1 MEDRVKVLG
10 VNVDAIKLD
19 KILNATNLSLN
30 NDGMDIIYFA
40 SALTALTAE
49 EEEEFAAFVDSCDL
63 VIPGDK
69 NIERLVMGKEAE
81 SKKVITGRRYLER
94 LLTTLNKN
102 EKSVFFLMETQ
113 EQLKMAKRMINTD
126 YPDVIYEQDS
136 LVEGMTTEDQDLIVN
151 NINAAAPDVLLLI
164 QNGRVM
170 QDFIENSRTKMNVKL
185 CLCLENLA
193 GSVLDEIIL
202 VQQVPGWAKRLHLG
216 KWFKWIFDRK
226 KLHTTLINH
235 DFNKQLKVMD
245 DKKENDNGDN
255 QTKTGI

>member
-10 VNVDAIKLD
+10 VSVDAVKLD
-19 KILNATNLSLN
+19 KILNVTNLSLN
-30 NDGMDIIYFA
+30 NDGMDIIYLA
-40 SALTALTAE
+40 SAITALTADE
-49 EEEEFAAFVDSCDL
+49 DEEFAAFVNSCDL

-69 NIERLVMGKEAE
+69 NIERLVIGKETE
-81 SKKVITGRRYLER
+81 SKKVITGQRYLER

-102 EKSVFFLMETQ
+102 EKVIFFIMESS
-113 EQLKMAKRMINTD
+113 EQLKLAERMVNKD
-126 YPDVIYEQDS
+126 YPDISYQQDI
-136 LVEGMTTEDQDLIVN
+136 LVADMTAEEQDLIVN
-151 NINAAAPDVLLLI
+151 NINAVAPDVLVLI
-164 QNGRVM
+164 QNGKVI

-202 VQQVPGWAKRLHLG
+202 VKQVPNWVKKLHLV
-216 KWFKWIFDRK
+216 KWFQWIFDHK

-235 DFNKQLKVMD
+235 DFHKRLKIMGN
-245 DKKENDNGDN
+245 KKENKDGSD